1 MSDVDKARLLAASS
15 PHSGDW
21 LLAAPIP
28 AIGLKLSD
36 ETVRISVAHRLG
48 CTACEPHTCVCG
60 KGVDARGLHGLA
72 CRMSTP
78 RHQRH
83 NQMNDIIWRAIT
95 RADMPAAKEPVGL
108 IRQDGKRPDGV
119 TLIPW
124 ARGKPMAWDVT
135 IPDTFAESHLLETS
149 ITPGAAANQA
159 ATNKITKYAE
169 LSHTHIFFP
178 VAIETAGA
186 WHPTAV
192 ELIQEIGRR
201 MTIVTED
208 SRETSNLFQRLSIAL
223 QRGNAVSFRNTFGTT
238 NNISGSRCIH

>member
-1 MSDVDKARLLAASS
+1 
-15 PHSGDW
+15 
-21 LLAAPIP
+21 
-28 AIGLKLSD
+28 
-36 ETVRISVAHRLG
+36 
-48 CTACEPHTCVCG
+48 
-60 KGVDARGLHGLA
+60 
-72 CRMSTP
+72 
-78 RHQRH
+78 
-83 NQMNDIIWRAIT
+83 MNDIIWRAIT

-208 SRETSNLFQRLSIAL
+208 PRETSYLFQRLSIAL